1 MVRFVFLKEVF
12 QNAKWRADH
21 NEERLVERINKNAC
35 VII

>member
-21 NEERLVERINKNAC
+21 NEERLVELIKML
-35 VII
+35 V